1 MLRLRGITGTSF
13 PDLVA
18 GGRPDLFDLLTL
30 LDTLLDLSVF
40 DPAVSVDGPVGGAP
54 TKSAASL
61 EVLLVAIHE
70 KI

>member
-1 MLRLRGITGTSF
+1 
-13 PDLVA
+13 
-18 GGRPDLFDLLTL
+18 LFDLLTL